1 MHFYRDILEIIPKG
15 MILSYQHGGLED
27 MHTFGQRD
35 YLSPLNH
42 TSRQVLTQSF
52 LVANPTG
59 RLSPIQKSIQST
71 ALNLSL
77 VYSSLALSGVNK

>member
-1 MHFYRDILEIIPKG
+1 
-15 MILSYQHGGLED
+15 MILLYQHGGLRD

-52 LVANPTG
+52 PVANPTG
-59 RLSPIQKSIQST
+59 HLSPIQKPTQPI

-77 VYSSLALSGVNK
+77 L